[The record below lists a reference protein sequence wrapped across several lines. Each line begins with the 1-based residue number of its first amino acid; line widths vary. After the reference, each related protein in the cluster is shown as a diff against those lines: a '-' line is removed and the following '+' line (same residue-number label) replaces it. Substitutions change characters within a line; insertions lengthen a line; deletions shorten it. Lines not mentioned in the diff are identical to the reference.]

1 MQCCVCKLC
10 FTRNDQTVCTTS
22 LNFTATLSPLQEVI
36 SSLSRF
42 FLNHFW
48 ESVCSEDC
56 YMKYLPK
63 SKMADDIWLVT
74 QSALFSRVFLL
85 VVQVKMILS
94 FASVSFPELKK
105 NHSILGSFK
114 WMCRRLRLVWFSRTR
129 NCL

>member
-1 MQCCVCKLC
+1 MQCCVCNLC

-22 LNFTATLSPLQEVI
+22 LNFTASLSPLQEIV

-42 FLNHFW
+42 YFNHFW

-63 SKMADDIWLVT
+63 ANMADDRWLVT

-94 FASVSFPELKK
+94 FATVSFPELKK
-105 NHSILGSFK
+105 KYSILGSFK
-114 WMCRRLRLVWFSRTR
+114 
-129 NCL
+129 